1 MTPGLKLQYFC
12 YYFILIQD
20 LFEPVNIKRVRKYL
34 MTKES
39 TSFKNYLM
47 DEITK
52 YHHPNEYFMMIL
64 FSKNCLAIFRILN
77 HLILLLMLNHHSSHI
92 LFHSWILWLLRN
104 DFIVLFKKWLVLLIL
119 NLICLRYSV
128 NRNLCTLLI

>member
-1 MTPGLKLQYFC
+1 
-12 YYFILIQD
+12 
-20 LFEPVNIKRVRKYL
+20 

-64 FSKNCLAIFRILN
+64 FSKKLFSYFQNFK
-77 HLILLLMLNHHSSHI
+77 SSNFTI
-92 LFHSWILWLLRN
+92 NAKSSFQSYTI
-104 DFIVLFKKWLVLLIL
+104 
-119 NLICLRYSV
+119 S
-128 NRNLCTLLI
+128 